1 MKAIRIEQ
9 YGGPE
14 VLQRVD
20 IAIPS
25 PGPDDVLIR
34 VGCAGIN
41 FMDIHTRQGGRY
53 TLDNVE
59 AAHEALESRRQLG
72 KPVMTIS

>member
-1 MKAIRIEQ
+1 
-9 YGGPE
+9 
-14 VLQRVD
+14 
-20 IAIPS
+20 
-25 PGPDDVLIR
+25 
-34 VGCAGIN
+34 
-41 FMDIHTRQGGRY
+41 MDIHTRQGGRY